1 MGKDKEK
8 SSTTNITNQSTTQQM
23 TPQATPEER
32 KLNQLEIER
41 IEATQPGQIQ
51 AQQGGLSLI
60 NQLLSGEEPLPG
72 FFQDLSQ
79 GISPEVT
86 SGIVQESLRDLYPQF
101 QGQGI
106 LDSGVAAEIAGR
118 TAGDIRLGSEQYNQ
132 GNKFNLLNLA
142 LSGQAQVQQPLL
154 AQSQILSGRLAGL
167 RSVSSTGNVSGT
179 TSGTQTITGANPFL
193 NSFQTSAGQF
203 LGSLGGQSYAAKEFW
218 K

>member
-1 MGKDKEK
+1 MGSDKQK
-8 SSTTNITNQSTTQQM
+8 SSTTNVTNQNTTQTM

-32 KLNQLEIER
+32 ELNQLEIER
-41 IEATQPGQIQ
+41 IRATQPGQIQ
-51 AQQGGLSLI
+51 VQQSGLSLV

-72 FFQDLSQ
+72 FFQELSQ

-86 SGIVQESLRDLYPQF
+86 NQIVQSSLQDLYPQF

-106 LDSGVAAEIAGR
+106 LDSGVSAEIAGR
-118 TAGDIRLGSEQYNQ
+118 TAGDIRMGSEQWNQ

-167 RSVSSTGNVSGT
+167 RSVSSTGTSSGSG
-179 TSGTQTITGANPFL
+179 SGTQTLTSMNPFL
-193 NSFQTSAGQF
+193 KSFQQSAGQF
-203 LGSLGGQSYAAKEFW
+203 IGSGGNFSWGVEM
-218 K
+218 

>member
-1 MGKDKEK
+1 MGTDKQK
-8 SSTTNITNQSTTQQM
+8 SSTTNVTNQNTTQTM

-32 KLNQLEIER
+32 ELNQLEIER
-41 IEATQPGQIQ
+41 IRATQPGQIQ
-51 AQQGGLSLI
+51 VQQSGLSLV

-72 FFQDLSQ
+72 FFQELSQ

-86 SGIVQESLRDLYPQF
+86 NQIVQSSLQDLYPQF

-106 LDSGVAAEIAGR
+106 LDSGVSAEIAGR
-118 TAGDIRLGSEQYNQ
+118 TAGDIRMGSEQWNQ

-167 RSVSSTGNVSGT
+167 RSTSSTGNVSGSG
-179 TSGTQTITGANPFL
+179 SGTQTLTSMNPFL
-193 NSFQTSAGQF
+193 KSFQQSAGLF
-203 LGSLGGQSYAAKEFW
+203 IGSGGNFSW
-218 K
+218 GVTL

>member
-1 MGKDKEK
+1 MGSDKQK
-8 SSTTNITNQSTTQQM
+8 SSTTNVTNQNTTQTM

-32 KLNQLEIER
+32 ELNQLEIER
-41 IEATQPGQIQ
+41 IRATQPGQIQ
-51 AQQGGLSLI
+51 VQQSGLSLV

-72 FFQDLSQ
+72 FFQELSQ

-86 SGIVQESLRDLYPQF
+86 NQIVQSSLQDLYPQF

-106 LDSGVAAEIAGR
+106 LDSGVSAEIAGR
-118 TAGDIRLGSEQYNQ
+118 TAGDIRMGSEQWNQ

-167 RSVSSTGNVSGT
+167 RSVSSTGTASGSG
-179 TSGTQTITGANPFL
+179 SGTQTVTSMNPFL
-193 NSFQTSAGQF
+193 KSFQTS
-203 LGSLGGQSYAAKEFW
+203 LGSGLGSGIGAGASALLF
-218 K
+218 

>member
-1 MGKDKEK
+1 MGSDKQK
-8 SSTTNITNQSTTQQM
+8 SSTTNVTNQNTTQTM

-32 KLNQLEIER
+32 ELNQLEIER
-41 IEATQPGQIQ
+41 IRATQPGQIQ
-51 AQQGGLSLI
+51 VQQSGLSLV

-72 FFQDLSQ
+72 FFQELSQ

-86 SGIVQESLRDLYPQF
+86 NQIVQSSLQDLYPQF

-106 LDSGVAAEIAGR
+106 LDSGVSAEIAGR
-118 TAGDIRLGSEQYNQ
+118 TAGDIRMGSEQWNQ

-167 RSVSSTGNVSGT
+167 RSTSSTGNVSGSG
-179 TSGTQTITGANPFL
+179 SGTQTLTSMNPFL
-193 NSFQTSAGQF
+193 KSFQQSAGQF
-203 LGSLGGQSYAAKEFW
+203 IGSGGNFSWGVEM
-218 K
+218 